1 MIDRRKKVCLISSAG
16 GHLEELRQ
24 LTYVMEN
31 YDIYFEVPNPKV
43 TKKMKCK
50 NYLIKDTYLDKS
62 KKIRYFCRF
71 IEMCFEQFVI
81 FIKENPDVV
90 VTTGAGTVIPTC
102 MYAHLFKKKLICI
115 QSLARINSKDRALDF
130 LYKYADLYIVQ
141 WESQLVNYPDAVYGG
156 WIF

>member
-1 MIDRRKKVCLISSAG
+1 MDRRKKVCLISSSG

-24 LTYVMEN
+24 LTGVMEK
-31 YDIYFEVPNPKV
+31 YDIYFEVPNLKS
-43 TKKMKCK
+43 TQKMNGKK
-50 NYLIKDTYLDKS
+50 YLIKDTFLDKS
-62 KKIRYFCRF
+62 KKIRYCFRF
-71 IEMCFEQFVI
+71 IEMCFEQFTI

-90 VTTGAGTVIPTC
+90 ITTGAGTAIPTC
-102 MYAHLFKKKLICI
+102 MYAHLFRKKLICI

-141 WESQLVNYPDAVYGG
+141 WKNQLENYPNAVYGG